1 MPPPARI
8 PKCRQRGIP
17 HALPPRREEGRLAGV
32 HGMLTD
38 LLMERFGPLSWSMGS
53 RLAAVS
59 NEGELRRLARVA
71 VRASSLAELVREIQ
85 RD

>member
-1 MPPPARI
+1 
-8 PKCRQRGIP
+8 
-17 HALPPRREEGRLAGV
+17 
-32 HGMLTD
+32 MLTD

-53 RLAAVS
+53 RLAAIS